1 MDRFNSF
8 LLVNE
13 SDKIIKLECQS
24 QIGYIYAYQQMHEK
38 AIMYFLPLMQ
48 KRKVIEDFHFSNL
61 LLYTLKSLGSLQR
74 SDEAKTLF
82 DQFISDKCV
91 SNFYQMKAML
101 VWLVQTLDSSEPEL
115 AIYEDKLNKLMND
128 LGYRSAKVSRK
139 EKILDINAVHRKSN
153 RTYSEII
160 IK

>member
-1 MDRFNSF
+1 
-8 LLVNE
+8 
-13 SDKIIKLECQS
+13 
-24 QIGYIYAYQQMHEK
+24 
-38 AIMYFLPLMQ
+38 
-48 KRKVIEDFHFSNL
+48 
-61 LLYTLKSLGSLQR
+61 
-74 SDEAKTLF
+74 
-82 DQFISDKCV
+82 
-91 SNFYQMKAML
+91 MKAML